1 MDKNKNI
8 TDYKEK
14 KYGTKSENIKRFFN
28 RIISFRELWIFLS
41 LVLMCIF
48 LSFSSE
54 YFFTV
59 NNLLNVIRQ
68 VSIIAIIA
76 IGATLVIITGG
87 IDLSVG
93 SIVAVIGVVVALSVQ
108 LGINVWASFLIGILA
123 GVVIGVVNGLIITRL
138 KISPVI
144 TTLAMMMILR
154 GLTYVLS
161 GARPLYNLPEHFQFL
176 GAGYLGP
183 IPIPII
189 IVAVLYV
196 CFHIL
201 LTRTRLGRYIRAV
214 GGNEL
219 ASEHTGINVRNVK
232 LIVYIIAA
240 VLASI
245 GGIILASRLGSAQ
258 PTAGVY
264 LEFSVISAAL
274 LGGTSLAGGEG
285 TMLGTL
291 IGALII
297 GVIANGLNL
306 LNVDAFYHQIVKGLV
321 ILIAVLIDRFRVRRI
336 GV

>member
-1 MDKNKNI
+1 MNKSNYDN
-8 TDYKEK
+8 TSGAQ
-14 KYGTKSENIKRFFN
+14 KYTISLNKTK
-28 RIISFRELWIFLS
+28 RILHKIVSFRELWIFLS
-41 LVLMCIF
+41 LVLICIF

-54 YFFTV
+54 YFLTV

-76 IGATLVIITGG
+76 IGATFVIITGG

-93 SIVAVIGVVVALSVQ
+93 SIVAVIGVVVAMSVQ
-108 LGINVWASFLIGILA
+108 AGINVWISFLIGILG
-123 GVVIGVVNGLIITRL
+123 GVLIGLINGLIITRL

-161 GARPLYNLPEHFQFL
+161 GARPLYNLPEQFKFL

-183 IPIPII
+183 LPIPII
-189 IVAVLYV
+189 IMTVLYI

-219 ASEHTGINVRNVK
+219 ASEHTGINVKNVK
-232 LIVYIIAA
+232 MIVYIMAA
-240 VLASI
+240 VLASL

-274 LGGTSLAGGEG
+274 LGGTSLSGGEG

-297 GVIANGLNL
+297 GVISNGLNL

-321 ILIAVLIDRFRVRRI
+321 ILIAVLIDRFRVKRI
-336 GV
+336 ED

>member
-1 MDKNKNI
+1 MKKNYYNNNVGQ
-8 TDYKEK
+8 K
-14 KYGTKSENIKRFFN
+14 KYSVSSNRAKRIFN
-28 RIISFRELWIFLS
+28 KIMTFRELWIFLT
-41 LVLMCIF
+41 LVLMCVF

-76 IGATLVIITGG
+76 IGATFVIITGG

-93 SIVAVIGVVVALSVQ
+93 SIVAVIGVVVAISVQ
-108 LGINVWASFLIGILA
+108 AGINVWISFLIGILG
-123 GVVIGVVNGLIITRL
+123 GVVIGIINGLIITRL
-138 KISPVI
+138 KVSPVI

-161 GARPLYNLPEHFQFL
+161 GARPLYDLPEQFQIL

-183 IPIPII
+183 IPIPIVI
-189 IVAVLYV
+189 MIVLYI

-219 ASEHTGINVRNVK
+219 ASEHTGINIKNVK
-232 LIVYIIAA
+232 LIVYIMAA
-240 VLASI
+240 VLASV

-297 GVIANGLNL
+297 GLIANGLNL

-336 GV
+336 GA